1 VGMPENTPPLGMR
14 VDQSSHPILALWS
27 AKANSSERGDAPAGR
42 TESRATPGTRMALY
56 ASFFSTGRCV
66 LPFVVSI
73 VALVLSSAGLGR
85 PSEAVK
91 NAIGSTV
98 TKPNKSRWRSFGRG
112 PRANNAAATAGHGDA
127 RAGTAALRFR
137 GLYVS
142 KGRGKLD
149 T

>member
-1 VGMPENTPPLGMR
+1 
-14 VDQSSHPILALWS
+14 
-27 AKANSSERGDAPAGR
+27 
-42 TESRATPGTRMALY
+42 MALY

-142 KGRGKLD
+142 KGRGS
-149 T
+149 